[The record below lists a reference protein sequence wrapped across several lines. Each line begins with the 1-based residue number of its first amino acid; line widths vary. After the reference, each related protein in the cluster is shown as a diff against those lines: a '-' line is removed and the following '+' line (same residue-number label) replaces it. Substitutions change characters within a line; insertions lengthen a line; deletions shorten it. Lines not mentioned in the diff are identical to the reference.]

1 VNRESKAMKKLSIII
16 PAYNEEDGIREIIER
31 TLSVSPQIQS
41 NAGIS
46 DVEVIVVND
55 GSQDATARLAQEYSM
70 QNRIQ
75 LISYEQNRGYGAAIK
90 TGFAGASGE
99 LLSFLDA
106 DGTCDPL
113 SFIDLIHKMKE
124 TDADIVIG
132 GRLNRNSRMP
142 LTRKLGNVFYR
153 VLVHAISSK
162 KVNDIASG
170 MRIVKK
176 ESWEKLSPLPDGLHF
191 TPAMSVRAILDRSI
205 KIEEVPIPYE
215 ERVGRSKLS
224 VIKDGFRFLGAIL
237 EISFT
242 YKPLRL
248 FGCIGIILI
257 FLALLYGIDP
267 IFHYIRQRNVPE
279 DRIYRLL
286 FVLVA
291 GISGVQMLFLGL
303 MTQAITNLIHNYEM
317 ETSVERFLDKT
328 VLNRLTFLG
337 ILCILAAVLLN
348 ANAILQYVSL
358 RKIFVHWS
366 YIVTGGLLVLFG
378 FQLLGFS
385 IINRIVDLL
394 KEQKKGGL

>member
-1 VNRESKAMKKLSIII
+1 MNKLSIII
-16 PAYNEEDGIREIIER
+16 PAYNEEEGIREIIER
-31 TLSVSPQIQS
+31 TLSVSPKIQS

-55 GSQDATARLAQEYSM
+55 GSQDATARFAQEYSM
-70 QNRIQ
+70 QNRIR

-90 TGFAGASGE
+90 SGFAEASGE

-113 SFIDLIHKMKE
+113 NFIDLIHKMKE

-162 KVNDIASG
+162 KVNDISSG
-170 MRIVKK
+170 MRIMKK
-176 ESWEKLSPLPDGLHF
+176 ESWKKLSPLPDGLHF

-248 FGCIGIILI
+248 FGCIGIVLI

-267 IFHYIRQRNVPE
+267 IVHYIRQRNVPE

-317 ETSVERFLDKT
+317 ETAVERILDKT

-366 YIVTGGLLVLFG
+366 YIVTGGLLVLLG

-385 IINRIVDLL
+385 IMNRIVDLL